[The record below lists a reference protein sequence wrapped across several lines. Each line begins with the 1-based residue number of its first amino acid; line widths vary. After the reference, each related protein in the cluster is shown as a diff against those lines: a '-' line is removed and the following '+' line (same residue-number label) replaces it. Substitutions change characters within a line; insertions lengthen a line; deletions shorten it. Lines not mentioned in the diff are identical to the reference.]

1 MEVVVDLELLKEN
14 GNVMYVTT
22 NLKIKMIYLLIK
34 KKHIIG
40 KVDGKMK
47 ELEEDIKIRI
57 QEVDIRIISMV
68 EKRDRIQV
76 KVELEEEVMVNHN
89 GTNKN

>member
-1 MEVVVDLELLKEN
+1 MDWPVSRWD
-14 GNVMYVTT
+14 
-22 NLKIKMIYLLIK
+22 
-34 KKHIIG
+34 
-40 KVDGKMK
+40 KMK